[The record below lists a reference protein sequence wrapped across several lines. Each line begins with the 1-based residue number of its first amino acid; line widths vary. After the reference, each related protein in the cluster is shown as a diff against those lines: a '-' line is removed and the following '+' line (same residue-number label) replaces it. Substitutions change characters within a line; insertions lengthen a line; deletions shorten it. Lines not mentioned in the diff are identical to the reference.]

1 MYLFIY
7 LFIYIYIHSFIYLS
21 IYLFIYLFLHPF
33 KATAVRESVLPA
45 HPDSDTYFKNEEKV
59 KKSENYDERSVRH
72 NKRGEIK
79 SEIRFGNNC
88 IDNHNIHID
97 HNNKLYEGNVG
108 DNNNSNCD
116 NHNHNHNCDD
126 NNFGNNSNNDNNN
139 SNNDNSTEYDKIN
152 NLPFE
157 KNILDNYKIIAD
169 IKDQDEYQDND
180 RISNR
185 NEIVDENLYQHK
197 DKYKN
202 RNKNKNENENENENE
217 NLNEVENKSMNED
230 NVRYRDMNILLNIC
244 IDCDRAKTAQAAPGI
259 GNNTQKRK
267 NSTKLKL

>member
-1 MYLFIY
+1 M
-7 LFIYIYIHSFIYLS
+7 
-21 IYLFIYLFLHPF
+21 
-33 KATAVRESVLPA
+33 
-45 HPDSDTYFKNEEKV
+45 
-59 KKSENYDERSVRH
+59 RH

-79 SEIRFGNNC
+79 SEIRFGNNGV
-88 IDNHNIHID
+88 DNHNIHID

-202 RNKNKNENENENENE
+202 RNKNKNENENENEN
-217 NLNEVENKSMNED
+217 LNEVENKSMNED